1 MTDTFLARYGDRL
14 ANATTRPPLVLQADA
29 RRSDEDLAGVEVA
42 WFSPDT
48 FPDRVP
54 EYLDAIERSPALRW
68 FATLSAGV
76 DHPFFHGLL
85 ARGVRLTTSSGSSAV
100 PIAEGV
106 LAGMLALARGL
117 PAAVE
122 AQRAHRWE
130 RAQMDEL
137 AGARVLVVGLGPIGA
152 GVVERC
158 RAFAMEVEAMRRRP
172 DGTEAVPTHAYADL
186 AAIVGRFDWIV
197 LAAPLSP
204 LTAGLVSAA
213 VIAAM
218 RPGARL
224 VNIGRGGLVDEQA
237 LVAGLRAGRVGGAYL
252 DVTAVEPLPADSELW
267 DLPTVLITAHT
278 SGASTGTVDR
288 ANDIFLD
295 NLRRYD
301 AGAPLL
307 NEVTAEST

>member
-1 MTDTFLARYGDRL
+1 VTDTFLARYGDRL
-14 ANATTRPPLVLQADA
+14 AGCTARPVLVLRAEA
-29 RRSDEDLAGVEVA
+29 RLSDEDLAEVEVA

-106 LAGMLALARGL
+106 LAGMLALARGV

-122 AQRAHRWE
+122 AQRARRWE
-130 RAQMDEL
+130 RARMDEL

-152 GVVERC
+152 GVVSRC
-158 RAFAMEVEAMRRRP
+158 RAFDMEVEAMRRRP
-172 DGTEAVPTHAYADL
+172 DGSEGVPTHAYADL
-186 AAIVGRFDWIV
+186 PAIVGQFDWVV

-204 LTAGLVSAA
+204 LTEGLLSAE

-224 VNIGRGGLVDEQA
+224 VNIGRGGLVDEPA
-237 LVAGLRAGRVGGAYL
+237 LVAGLREGRVGGAYL
-252 DVTAVEPLPADSELW
+252 DVTAVEPLPPDSELW
-267 DLPTVLITAHT
+267 ALPTVLITAHT

-288 ANDIFLD
+288 ANEIFLD
-295 NLRRYD
+295 NLRRYE
-301 AGAPLL
+301 AGSSLV
-307 NEVTAEST
+307 NEVTADGT

>member
-14 ANATTRPPLVLQADA
+14 AGCTARPVLVLRAEA
-29 RRSDEDLAGVEVA
+29 GLSEEELAEVEVA

-106 LAGMLALARGL
+106 LAGMLALARSL

-130 RAQMDEL
+130 RARMDEL

-152 GVVERC
+152 GVVARC
-158 RAFAMEVEAMRRRP
+158 RAFDMEVEAMRRRP
-172 DGTEAVPTHAYADL
+172 DGTEGVPTHAYAEL
-186 AAIVGRFDWIV
+186 PVIVGRFDWIV

-204 LTAGLVSAA
+204 LTEGLLSEA

-224 VNIGRGGLVDEQA
+224 VNIGRGGLVDEPA
-237 LVAGLRAGRVGGAYL
+237 LVAGLREGRVGGAYL

-288 ANDIFLD
+288 ANEIFLD

-301 AGAPLL
+301 AGSSLV
-307 NEVTAEST
+307 NEVTADAS